1 MYIMKSYVTSGGMT
15 YGTGTEADA
24 GYCAVGEMWAYYLES
39 IMYKERYGG
48 NVPSFGSSN
57 WFFPQIFRTLDE
69 RGVTR
74 SEILGAM
81 QPDVTDADLLKGR
94 LLSLYPDKGLVIN
107 QAFNRYR
114 SLE

>member
-1 MYIMKSYVTSGGMT
+1 M
-15 YGTGTEADA
+15 
-24 GYCAVGEMWAYYLES
+24 ES

-57 WFFPQIFRTLDE
+57 WVSPQVFRVLDE

-74 SEILGAM
+74 SEFLGAM
-81 QPDVTDADLLKGR
+81 QADVTDVDLLKSR
-94 LLSLYPDKGLVIN
+94 LVSMYPDRGMVIN

-114 SLE
+114 CGALE